1 MYQIGAD
8 GYTTNGPRSEF
19 EKEDVYIAW
28 EWDGK
33 PIPEEHGIIRLIT
46 PILYGSKSSKFLSQI
61 HFMEEEEKGFWEQR
75 GVHERGNVMLE
86 ERYSQKKRDKTG
98 VEEAEKIIQ
107 KCKEDLSTELDLSG
121 LELNEIPS
129 SVYELKPL
137 RSLLLFN
144 NNLTHLP
151 DNIKSLSKLNILSLN
166 SNKFTEIPP
175 VIGEL
180 SSLKELW
187 LCDNKI
193 QTISIVLKNLPKL
206 FVLGL
211 ERNQIDEIPTWMAE
225 IPSLSAFFAD
235 LNQIRRIPREIA
247 SRPWGALLFSS
258 NPIEFVPKELGNLKE
273 ITFLGLFGCK
283 CIPSD
288 VLQEGTQ
295 SILKYLEG
303 GDAVLEPQ

>member
-1 MYQIGAD
+1 
-8 GYTTNGPRSEF
+8 
-19 EKEDVYIAW
+19 
-28 EWDGK
+28 
-33 PIPEEHGIIRLIT
+33 
-46 PILYGSKSSKFLSQI
+46 
-61 HFMEEEEKGFWEQR
+61 
-75 GVHERGNVMLE
+75 
-86 ERYSQKKRDKTG
+86 
-98 VEEAEKIIQ
+98 
-107 KCKEDLSTELDLSG
+107 
-121 LELNEIPS
+121 
-129 SVYELKPL
+129 
-137 RSLLLFN
+137 
-144 NNLTHLP
+144 
-151 DNIKSLSKLNILSLN
+151 
-166 SNKFTEIPP
+166 
-175 VIGEL
+175 
-180 SSLKELW
+180 
-187 LCDNKI
+187 
-193 QTISIVLKNLPKL
+193 LKNLPKL

-225 IPSLSAFFAD
+225 LPSLSAFFAD